1 MNVKIHKSKAVGK
14 IKVPSSK
21 SMAHRYLICA
31 GMCRGESEISGVDLN
46 EDVLATIDCMKNI
59 GAQCEIC
66 GDTVKVKSNFGISGG
81 TVCCRESGSTLRFF
95 IPIFLSGNTSVTMTG
110 YGRLFSRPLGTYED
124 ICKEQGLG
132 FDLTEN
138 SLTVC
143 GGLKSGE
150 FNIPGDISSQ
160 FVSGLLFAL
169 PTLNGDS
176 VINFTTPPESV
187 PYIKMTMDVL
197 ENFGIITEFCRDKI
211 YTRGNQK
218 YLPHSGIVEGDYS
231 NSAFLH
237 AFNLVGGDVS
247 AEGLNIGSLQG
258 DKIYLKYFDEISKGT
273 PTLDIKDTPD
283 LAPVLITLMA
293 LCGGGKLT
301 GTKRL
306 KIKESDR
313 GAAMKAELEKFGA
326 DITLYDNEIE
336 VKKSQLHKPNDVLLS
351 HGDHRIV
358 MSLAVISSVYGGE
371 ISGAENVSK
380 SYPKFFDDI
389 SSLGI
394 EVEFIDK

>member
-1 MNVKIHKSKAVGK
+1 MNVKIYKSRAAGK
-14 IKVPSSK
+14 IKVPPSK

-31 GMCRGESEISGVDLN
+31 GLCSGESEISGVDLN

-59 GAQCEIC
+59 GAECEIYK
-66 GDTVKVKSNFGISGG
+66 DTVRVKADFNVKSGS
-81 TVCCRESGSTLRFF
+81 VCCRESGSTLRFF
-95 IPIFLSGNTSVTMTG
+95 IPIFLSGNVPITLTG
-110 YGRLFSRPLGTYED
+110 YGRLFSRPLCTYQD
-124 ICKEQGLG
+124 ICRERNLK
-132 FDLTEN
+132 FDLKEN
-138 SLTVC
+138 SLELS

-150 FNIPGDISSQ
+150 FNIRGDISSQ
-160 FVSGLLFAL
+160 FISGLLFAL
-169 PTLNGDS
+169 PTLSGGS
-176 VINFTTPPESV
+176 VINLTTPPESV
-187 PYIKMTMDVL
+187 PYIEMTRSVL
-197 ENFGIITEFCRDKI
+197 EKFGIITEFCRNKI
-211 YTRGNQK
+211 YTRGDQK
-218 YLPHSGIVEGDYS
+218 YLPHSGNVEGDYS

-237 AFNLVGGDVS
+237 AFNLIGGNVS
-247 AEGLNIGSLQG
+247 PEGLNENSLQG
-258 DKIYLKYFDEISKGT
+258 DKIYLKYFDEISKGA

-283 LAPVLITLMA
+283 LAPILITLMA
-293 LCGGGKLT
+293 MCGGGRLT

-313 GAAMKAELEKFGA
+313 GQAIRAELEKFGA
-326 DITLYDNEIE
+326 EISLYEDEIE
-336 VKKSQLHKPNDVLLS
+336 VKKSDLHAPHEILLS

-371 ISGAENVSK
+371 IEGAENVKK